1 MKILSVRLLNLNSLR
16 GEWHIDFRDP
26 AFAQSNLFAITG
38 PTGAGK
44 STLLD
49 AICLALYHQT
59 PRLKNLSQS
68 SNELMSRHT
77 AECSAEV
84 EFSVREQSYRAF
96 WSQRRSRGAI
106 DGNLQAAKVELATLD
121 GTILTDKTSEKL
133 KLTEQLTGLDF
144 ARFTRSMLLSQGNFA
159 AFLNASA
166 NERAELL
173 EELTGTEIYSQISV
187 QVFQTCRDLEQQQ
200 QITQAKLSGLQLLS
214 AEQLAEL
221 RSSEQQLLATQQQLL
236 DQQQQLQPQ
245 LDWWTEFEAANLQ
258 QQQATA
264 QLQQAEQ
271 ALDQAKVGLAKLEI
285 YPKVQKLQ
293 PLYQSLVAA
302 RQQRDELAEQQQQWQ
317 QRFQPLE
324 QEQQTSALQIL
335 QLASQRQTMLS
346 QLQQKWQ
353 QQQQQLQQQIS
364 NRPAASALAEGLA
377 AFRPQLQQLLSQQ
390 QQVVELQLQQDQL
403 AKQLQTQRGS
413 GQQKKQQEQQL
424 QQQLQQAQLTLQQLQ
439 QSQQQLDAPALQQQL
454 TLLQQDHN
462 GLADFSRIARQLWQF
477 HSKQQQLQQQCQHHQ
492 QQELTLQQQVQ
503 QLRLAYKTQSD
514 TVKDKELIVRQQHKI
529 TELSSLRATLQPGED
544 CPLCG
549 SAEHPAIAHYQTLD
563 VSDAEQALQQ
573 AKQQQDELRQ
583 QGEQLQQQLTK
594 LQTEL
599 QGWLHQQTEFAQQ
612 IADLTTQLGAF
623 TLTAKIGKKA
633 QHSFQQQDDAA
644 LQQLQQQLQQQL
656 VQCQQSLQQYQQQ
669 QQALLEAQQQ
679 LQQQQQALSQ
689 LTHQLDL
696 DRQQYQQQL
705 KTQQQL
711 TSQQQQQQQAMQQ
724 LCQQLQ
730 QQLQQL
736 GDDTFST
743 TSEMQATSPEAELAL
758 VQQQVQRLTERLQ
771 FWQQQL
777 AQWQQQEQQL
787 AALSQQLL
795 QLAPQYSQAQSDLQ
809 QWQQQFSPL
818 AEGSLSPTPMPHDA
832 DPMALLQQL
841 AQQLQQQVQLWQQQ
855 QQQLANLQGEQQ
867 SLQQRQ
873 QQQTNELA
881 QKQTQWQQALS
892 DSAFASELAFITAI
906 LSDEQLTQLQQQK
919 QQLQDAQ
926 TSAAALLQQALQQQA
941 ALATRK
947 TALQQVAAGSAAF
960 ENAGQESTGHESTG
974 KEITDTAFPEKV
986 VLQQQRAE
994 LQQQLQHLSEQLGQI
1009 RQQLKQQEQ
1018 LASTQAGLYQQLQD
1032 QQALYQDWQKLNTLI
1047 GSANGDKYRRFA
1059 QGLTLQQLIVLAN
1072 RQLDKLHSRYQL
1084 ARKADS
1090 ELELWVLD
1098 SWQADAVRDTKT
1110 LSGGESFLVSLALA
1124 LALSDLVSHKTRI
1137 ESLFLDEGFGTLD
1150 PDTLE
1155 TALAAL
1161 DSLQSSGKMIGII
1174 SHVEALKERIPVQ
1187 IKVQKQAGSGWSQLV
1202 LPTA

>member
-1 MKILSVRLLNLNSLR
+1 MKILSVRLQNLNSLR
-16 GEWHIDFRDP
+16 GDWYIDFRDE

-77 AECSAEV
+77 AECLAEV

-200 QITQAKLSGLQLLS
+200 QLTQAKLSGLQLLS

-221 RSSEQQLLATQQQLL
+221 TSTEQQLLAAQQLAL
-236 DQQQQLQPQ
+236 NAQQQLQPK
-245 LDWWTEFEAANLQ
+245 LDWWQQFAAATTQ
-258 QQQATA
+258 QQQAKQ

-271 ALDQAKVGLAKLEI
+271 AFVQAKVGLAKLDS
-285 YPKVQKLQ
+285 YPQVQKLQ
-293 PLYQSLVAA
+293 PLYQALVAA
-302 RQQRDELAEQQQQWQ
+302 RQQRDELEAQQQQWQ
-317 QRFQPLE
+317 QKFTP
-324 QEQQTSALQIL
+324 
-335 QLASQRQTMLS
+335 LS
-346 QLQQKWQ
+346 QAAQHSSQQIWQLLQQRLAVFTA
-353 QQQQQLQQQIS
+353 QQQQLQQQHQQLQ
-364 NRPAASALAEGLA
+364 REVAQRGAAGQLAEILA
-377 AFRPQLQQLLSQQ
+377 ACRPQLTHLQQQQ
-390 QQVVELQLQQDQL
+390 QQVAHLAAQIAGLGGQLQQQ
-403 AKQLQTQRGS
+403 QQS

-424 QQQLQQAQLTLQQLQ
+424 QQALQQAGEKLQQLQ
-439 QSQQQLDAPALQQQL
+439 QSQQQIEAPVLQQQL
-454 TLLQQDHN
+454 VLLQQDQRA
-462 GLADFSRIARQLWQF
+462 LVDFIRIAQQLWQQ
-477 HSKQQQLQQQCQHHQ
+477 HSKQQQLQQESQ
-492 QQELTLQQQVQ
+492 QQQLAEQQSQQQLLTLRQQ
-503 QLRLAYKTQSD
+503 YKAQHD
-514 TVKDKELIVRQQHKI
+514 KVKDKELILRQQQKI
-529 TELSSLRATLQPGED
+529 TELTALRASLQPGEA

-549 SAEHPAIAHYQTLD
+549 SAEHPAIEHYQTLD
-563 VSDAEQALQQ
+563 PSEAEQALLAAQ
-573 AKQQQDELRQ
+573 QQQDALRL
-583 QGEQLQQQLTK
+583 QGEQLQQQIARLQTQLSSHQAQLADLSK
-594 LQTEL
+594 LQSQL
-599 QGWLHQQTEFAQQ
+599 Q
-612 IADLTTQLGAF
+612 TQLDA
-623 TLTAKIGKKA
+623 TPL
-633 QHSFQQQDDAA
+633 SAA
-644 LQQLQQQLQQQL
+644 LQHAATSALAQRDDQQLQQLLAQLQQQLTNTQQQL
-656 VQCQQSLQQYQQQ
+656 TLFQQQ
-669 QQALLEAQQQ
+669 QQALLDAQTQQQQVQTQ
-679 LQQQQQALSQ
+679 LQQLTQELALE
-689 LTHQLDL
+689 
-696 DRQQYQQQL
+696 RQQYQQWQKDQQAL
-705 KTQQQL
+705 QQQQTALQQDLQQQIALLQQQL
-711 TSQQQQQQQAMQQ
+711 AGQALAADAKPADLQG
-724 LCQQLQ
+724 LSQQLQ
-730 QQLQQL
+730 Q
-736 GDDTFST
+736 
-743 TSEMQATSPEAELAL
+743 
-758 VQQQVQRLTERLQ
+758 R
-771 FWQQQL
+771 QQQL
-777 AQWQQQEQQL
+777 QHWQQQEQQL
-787 AALSQQLL
+787 TLLDQQLL
-795 QLAPQYSQAQSDLQ
+795 QLTPQVQQAAQELQ
-809 QWQQQFSPL
+809 QWQAKLDMAVTTATAPSAWPDDATIL
-818 AEGSLSPTPMPHDA
+818 AE
-832 DPMALLQQL
+832 QL
-841 AQQLQQQVQLWQQQ
+841 ASQQNAWQQQ
-855 QQQLANLQGEQQ
+855 QQQLATLQGEQQ

-873 QQQTNELA
+873 QQQSTELA
-881 QKQTQWQQALS
+881 GLQQQWQQALA
-892 DSAFASELAFITAI
+892 DSPFASDVAFITAI
-906 LSDEQLTQLQQQK
+906 LTEQQLQQLQQQK

-926 TSAAALLQQALQQQA
+926 TAAQALLQQAEQQLLD
-941 ALATRK
+941 LASRK
-947 TALQQVAAGSAAF
+947 TALAATT
-960 ENAGQESTGHESTG
+960 ETL
-974 KEITDTAFPEKV
+974 PEKT
-986 VLQQQRAE
+986 VLEQQRDD
-994 LQQQLQHLSEQLGQI
+994 LQQQLQQLAEQLGQT
-1009 RQQLKQQEQ
+1009 RQQLKQQQE
-1018 LASTQAGLYQQLQD
+1018 LATTQAGLYQQLQD
-1032 QQALYQDWQKLNTLI
+1032 QKALYEDWQKLNTLI

-1137 ESLFLDEGFGTLD
+1137 DSLFLDEGFGTLD

-1202 LPTA
+1202 LPQL